1 MSLLITILIF
11 SSLYS
16 QDSCL
21 KMEEYYI
28 LGNYKAC
35 VAHKQESLSQRCRY
49 IKALCSMANEDN
61 DTARYEFS
69 LIGVE
74 LKNGEAMNEINGLA
88 LTSMVEAQFL
98 KGEYSKARNLSQEM
112 NALLSR
118 KMPYS
123 YPYFVSEL
131 LMTRSYF
138 NSFDTLS
145 AKKRLALAKTAGMEA
160 LLSETFE

>member
-1 MSLLITILIF
+1 
-11 SSLYS
+11 
-16 QDSCL
+16 
-21 KMEEYYI
+21 
-28 LGNYKAC
+28 
-35 VAHKQESLSQRCRY
+35 
-49 IKALCSMANEDN
+49 
-61 DTARYEFS
+61 
-69 LIGVE
+69 
-74 LKNGEAMNEINGLA
+74 MNEINGLA
-88 LTSMVEAQFL
+88 LTSMVEAQFIN
-98 KGEYSKARNLSQEM
+98 GEYSRARNLSQEM